1 MVQKKLQLQVLQEEV
16 ARLQQLLTSMKQH
29 QQSVIIVDTLDEYA
43 SYVQDFI
50 QSYVQASAALIIK
63 AELSKA
69 LMQFTAAEL
78 KTVEKVWKTLQPFAQ
93 MSIWLQHSDIYKT
106 EEEME
111 IREIEESL
119 LA

>member
-1 MVQKKLQLQVLQEEV
+1 MAQLHNILS
-16 ARLQQLLTSMKQH
+16 TK
-29 QQSVIIVDTLDEYA
+29 QSVIDTLDEYA
-43 SYVQDFI
+43 SECI
-50 QSYVQASAALIIK
+50 QQCIQANATLIFK

-69 LMQFTAAEL
+69 AVHFTATEL
-78 KTVEKVWKTLQPFAQ
+78 KTVAKVWKALQPFTQ
-93 MSIWLQHSDIYKT
+93 MSIWLQHSDIHKT